1 MSDIYKLCGVAVI
14 ALCGV
19 LLLREARSPFA
30 EAAVSFFGVCIMARV
45 AVNISELIRFLK
57 ELSAGST
64 AEDYIKLLLKAAGI
78 AYITELTAD
87 ICRDAGVVSIASYV
101 EIFGK
106 TELLMLSVPLISE
119 LCRLSISLLNL

>member
-1 MSDIYKLCGVAVI
+1 
-14 ALCGV
+14 
-19 LLLREARSPFA
+19 
-30 EAAVSFFGVCIMARV
+30 MARV

-119 LCRLSISLLNL
+119 LCRLSISLLKL